1 MIHQAHENT
10 QLMKTIALRRLNALG
25 MPSGKGLTAEQQITF
40 LAELAQ
46 LGYRITNPNKL
57 NQVSDAFLLD
67 YQHWLNVLREKKGGE
82 VKYVPLFKS
91 FPNRIPED
99 RSYFLKR
106 VMGYLGNTLNLV
118 DDAVELQNGV
128 KVPTWLFNVYEF
140 GADPITQ
147 QQSEELFTLAVR
159 EDEQKKG
166 DTYTEWVDLTIVS
179 DEELTVK
186 LKKYLHSLVYSKS
199 SIKEALRADV
209 YELLSFFGA
218 EALEAKRLV
227 FKETKALVMKHF
239 WEQQD
244 HAAVKKLAQSATD
257 VLRMFAA
264 LTDTDVS
271 LSKKIRFPKMKR
283 AARKTVL
290 SILEKSVSLPE
301 DIRCYKGLWL
311 EIGRYL
317 HPTEYAKA
325 YPRTAEVFDALRNGT
340 IETFASKTEK
350 LLVQRTVDELLTHLE
365 KKPGVYARKLHEVLR
380 KFPNETQAIL
390 TSFQQQ
396 STAVALK
403 NLLVMKAYF
412 ASINEQE
419 HRTVINKKGKM
430 KVLVNNSYVA
440 LSEETIRRVV
450 SVIEDAIL
458 SQLAEQDS
466 WEDTTVWIDPV
477 LASYTVP
484 LQQRK
489 ASDGIITVGRG
500 TRIPVDFQ
508 RVLRLFVY
516 WKQAQQRTDLDLSV
530 MQLDAQFNYA
540 GHVSYTN
547 LQSDGIV
554 HSGDIQSAPKGAA
567 EFIDITLEQLP
578 KHVRYL
584 AVQVYHYC
592 GDNFVDMDCHAG
604 WMLRQEVNP
613 DVKTFDVKTVANKFD
628 LNGAGGY
635 AIPIVVDLEAQEMIM
650 TDLYVSARAFHNK
663 VEGASS
669 DVSLICS
676 QVAEF
681 VRTRPVVFDLALA
694 HAAARNAEITDN
706 RAEADITFGVSGCT
720 YNATDVEQLLSE
732 LI

>member
-1 MIHQAHENT
+1 
-10 QLMKTIALRRLNALG
+10 MKTIALNRLNLLG
-25 MPSGKGLTAEQQITF
+25 LPQGTGLTTEQKVTF
-40 LAELAQ
+40 LAELAR
-46 LGYRITNPNKL
+46 LGYRVTNPERL
-57 NQVSDAFLLD
+57 DQVSDTFLLD
-67 YQHWLNVLREKKGGE
+67 YKHWIDALSQKRGGQ
-82 VKYVPLFKS
+82 VKYVPLFKN
-91 FPNRIPED
+91 FPTHVPKD
-99 RSYFLKR
+99 QSYLAKR
-106 VMGYLGNTLNLV
+106 VLGYLGNMLNVSEDRVL
-118 DDAVELQNGV
+118 LQNGV
-128 KVPTWLFNVYEF
+128 KVPKWLFDVYEF

-147 QQSEELFTLAVR
+147 MQSEELFELAVK
-159 EDEQKKG
+159 EDAKKKG
-166 DTYTEWVDLTIVS
+166 DTRTEWIDLMIVFE
-179 DEELTVK
+179 DELVAK
-186 LKKYLHSLVYSKS
+186 LKNYLYLLIYSKS

-218 EALEAKRLV
+218 EALEAERLL
-227 FKETKALVMKHF
+227 FKETKALVMKFF

-244 HAAVKKLAQSATD
+244 YAAVKKLAQTATD

-271 LSKKIRFPKMKR
+271 LSNNVRFPKMNR
-283 AARKTVL
+283 AERKTVL
-290 SILEKSVSLPE
+290 SVLERSASLPE
-301 DIRCYKGLWL
+301 DIRRYKGLWL

-350 LLVQRTVDELLTHLE
+350 LLVKRTVDELLTHLE

-380 KFPNETQAIL
+380 KFPSETEAIL
-390 TSFQQQ
+390 TSFKQKR
-396 STAVALK
+396 TAVALK

-419 HRTVINKKGKM
+419 HRTVINKRGKM

-440 LSEETIRRVV
+440 LSDETIRQVV

-458 SQLAEQDS
+458 TQLSERDS
-466 WEDTTVWIDPV
+466 WEDTTVWIDPT

-500 TRIPVDFQ
+500 THVPVDFQ
-508 RVLRLFVY
+508 QVLRLFVY
-516 WKQAQQRTDLDLSV
+516 WKQAKQRTDLDLSV

-567 EFIDITLEQLP
+567 EFMDITLERLS

-592 GDNFVDMDCHAG
+592 GDSFVDMDCHAG
-604 WMLRQEVNP
+604 WMLRQEVNS
-613 DVKTFDVKTVANKFD
+613 DVKTFDVKTVANKVD
-628 LNGAGGY
+628 LNGVGGY
-635 AIPIVVDLEAQEMIM
+635 AIPILVDLQVQEMIM
-650 TDLYVSARAFHNK
+650 TDLYVSGRAFHNN

-694 HAAARNAEITDN
+694 HAVARNATMTDD
-706 RAEADITFGVSGCT
+706 RTKADITFGVSGCT
-720 YNATDVEQLLSE
+720 YNATDVEQVLSE